1 MSFLRIHY
9 PLQLT
14 YQGKPDPVALQDVIR
29 KLKDELNVYRSQSI
43 SSPSEA
49 FVKKLQ
55 KEFVEYFLFEYRRF

>member
-1 MSFLRIHY
+1 MVLLFLGFYRIHY

-14 YQGKPDPVALQDVIR
+14 YQGKPDPVALQEVIR
-29 KLKDELNVYRSQSI
+29 KLKDELSVYRSQSI

-55 KEFVEYFLFEYRRF
+55 KEYVFY